1 VREAT
6 LLKALDRRLMRDESA
21 ATATEYAVMLALML
35 VVILSS
41 VTLFG
46 QSVSNMLSNIQSEIA
61 ASVQM

>member
-1 VREAT
+1 MREAT